1 MGQSGSTTLKG
12 NIPALFYP
20 FTKWGKEEMEQLRL
34 RSQLEL
40 PETFALRKFEF
51 EFLLCQGRLIDMQ
64 ILYDIFDKVFDTD
77 NNKIVDKFEVLCV
90 ICLVSSLSNSEKVQ
104 FLFDIFNFND
114 KGYLIESDLSLL
126 LLSATTGIFKIDPSI
141 PPPSLNIQKLVLKQA
156 YEFCK
161 VDPTKT
167 KLRRPELVTF
177 ASEIKEVQLYLDAW
191 RGHAGQV
198 LLGKNEKWRDS
209 YFLSAAVSITP
220 TREWLQEGLPPAH
233 FVRWR
238 RREQIGELGCNAL
251 FTHKTTYMKN
261 FEKKLLYS
269 GAGCVAVGTL
279 KQGFLADRWLLNAV
293 AICIVRPE
301 ILYNLFSSTGQEDVG
316 RYCVRFFE
324 GLGWRSNF
332 IDDRLPCTHECKPI
346 FAHSSDE
353 EEAWVCLLEKGLAKY
368 FGSYGHVG
376 VCGTRPDA
384 TFYGLRLL
392 TGGHVLVHNMNDY
405 EWKSSVADI
414 SAHGKNGIAFVEV
427 THREGSLVAFGR
439 SQTLVM
445 HRSTLKKSPRS
456 APPHGYTFPLVA
468 ITTDKMGF
476 KYLIMR
482 DAFGLMPNCTNLHED
497 EPGMLRSSHNASN
510 SLQPLTSTL
519 SPLV

>member
-1 MGQSGSTTLKG
+1 
-12 NIPALFYP
+12 
-20 FTKWGKEEMEQLRL
+20 
-34 RSQLEL
+34 
-40 PETFALRKFEF
+40 
-51 EFLLCQGRLIDMQ
+51 
-64 ILYDIFDKVFDTD
+64 
-77 NNKIVDKFEVLCV
+77 
-90 ICLVSSLSNSEKVQ
+90 
-104 FLFDIFNFND
+104 
-114 KGYLIESDLSLL
+114 
-126 LLSATTGIFKIDPSI
+126 
-141 PPPSLNIQKLVLKQA
+141 
-156 YEFCK
+156 
-161 VDPTKT
+161 
-167 KLRRPELVTF
+167 
-177 ASEIKEVQLYLDAW
+177 
-191 RGHAGQV
+191 
-198 LLGKNEKWRDS
+198 
-209 YFLSAAVSITP
+209 
-220 TREWLQEGLPPAH
+220 
-233 FVRWR
+233 
-238 RREQIGELGCNAL
+238 
-251 FTHKTTYMKN
+251 
-261 FEKKLLYS
+261 
-269 GAGCVAVGTL
+269 
-279 KQGFLADRWLLNAV
+279 V

-392 TGGHVLVHNMNDY
+392 TGGHVLVHNMNNY